1 MTSFSGSQPMVAE
14 KYKTAL
20 VGWWSILC
28 IFDNLYM
35 AMQSLSTYKNA
46 NMDDKENN
54 MSFGKNLQYL
64 RQLSKNMTQEALA
77 EKLNVS
83 RQTISKWEMD
93 AANPEMEKA
102 LEICKIFNCSLDN
115 LFREEMDKRSDSYS
129 NLRVEEVA
137 GFQYIEHTVISTDPE
152 SDAISRMYKI
162 AEENGIE
169 NPRVIGWDFPNLSQ
183 EQINAFSMH
192 GYTAALVLSDDV
204 KPEGYQIKEQSAH
217 KYVAIHIERPFDN
230 PFVTIPG
237 AYHTLFDFMRT
248 NGLEQVENDVIPC
261 FETDGENMELYI
273 ACR

>member
-1 MTSFSGSQPMVAE
+1 
-14 KYKTAL
+14 
-20 VGWWSILC
+20 
-28 IFDNLYM
+28 
-35 AMQSLSTYKNA
+35 MQSLSTYKNA

-102 LEICKIFNCSLDN
+102 LEICKIFKCSLDN

-152 SDAISRMYKI
+152 SDAISRMYKT

-169 NPRVIGWDFPNLSQ
+169 NPKVIGWDFPNLSQ
-183 EQINAFSMH
+183 EQINVFNMHTILKPRHFGFIIAITLVNVDFEGIDFILNSFSKN
-192 GYTAALVLSDDV
+192 S
-204 KPEGYQIKEQSAH
+204 
-217 KYVAIHIERPFDN
+217 F
-230 PFVTIPG
+230 
-237 AYHTLFDFMRT
+237 LFS
-248 NGLEQVENDVIPC
+248 P
-261 FETDGENMELYI
+261 
-273 ACR
+273 